1 MLVLF
6 AAAALQPNIIYLRFT
21 DTGIVSIYT
30 ELSKASKYLN
40 IDAFNILKL
49 QPKIHPTNQAILK
62 INQPFTYS
70 I

>member
-49 QPKIHPTNQAILK
+49 QTQKTREYSPKFIQQIK
-62 INQPFTYS
+62 QF
-70 I
+70 